1 MAAINVD
8 KETATLV
15 AAELIKVG
23 VAFNYKDNAP
33 EMKDAQRWSQR
44 IEVDDSRT
52 ELLNCIWSIVSERRQ
67 TANHQQTT
75 IARVARFAKAD

>member
-23 VAFNYKDNAP
+23 VAFSYKDNAQ
-33 EMKDAQRWSQR
+33 ETKDTQRWAQR
-44 IEVDDSRT
+44 IEVDDSRL

-67 TANHQQTT
+67 TQAHQQTT
-75 IARVARFAKAD
+75 IARAARFPKD